1 MRTVV
6 PKTNDGRVRFIAI
19 GDDLKGGFKVAE
31 DRGDDDVERD
41 NDMIGL
47 LRSPLEVMFC
57 PYLNGR
63 GECEGEGYDR
73 FVVRKME

>member
-1 MRTVV
+1 M
-6 PKTNDGRVRFIAI
+6 PKTNDGRVRFIAVRNDLII
-19 GDDLKGGFKVAE
+19 GFEEAKDG
-31 DRGDDDVERD
+31 RNDDVERD

-63 GECEGEGYDR
+63 GEGEGEGYNR
-73 FVVRKME
+73 FVVCKMK